1 MISAL
6 FVFCMRWGRVS
17 IMQVVPHCSCI
28 QALSLQ
34 KWTPAF
40 YSSYVQCHMKKLRC
54 GHSNKNKKCTHI
66 LTRNEDQLVRTGV
79 TTNPQRGKKH
89 CGSGRL
95 GKWSHISYQEAESW
109 RKIRKK
115 WMWMLKG
122 RIEQDG
128 PKLKAITK
136 HGPFFSTYLCLY
148 PPITSTKMAST
159 SIAVSIYLY
168 HLFMYPYLLVNN
180 IYFRIPFVAWSW
192 SLTSSFNVATWE
204 VVDLKQHP

>member
-28 QALSLQ
+28 QSLSLQ

-66 LTRNEDQLVRTGV
+66 LTRNEDQLVRTRV
-79 TTNPQRGKKH
+79 TANPQRGKKH

-109 RKIRKK
+109 RQIRKK
-115 WMWMLKG
+115 MDVDVKRKNRTRWTQ
-122 RIEQDG
+122 IEGYHQTW
-128 PKLKAITK
+128 AI
-136 HGPFFSTYLCLY
+136 FFYISLSISTY
-148 PPITSTKMAST
+148 
-159 SIAVSIYLY
+159 
-168 HLFMYPYLLVNN
+168 N
-180 IYFRIPFVAWSW
+180 
-192 SLTSSFNVATWE
+192 FN
-204 VVDLKQHP
+204 